1 MKKLLTLT
9 LVLLLLSGIVGCS
22 KKDEPFETPASSVI
36 SEDEACALV
45 YNYLE
50 TKAEAAT
57 GGVGPGL
64 RPPALCSYWRMQF
77 LDTLGKARQ
86 QFSAFYQGNGKWLV
100 SALGKG
106 SEVVDGENKE
116 YYYYSG
122 GLWNLYETTRIVEP
136 ANDKARALLS
146 EIQLCHG

>member
-1 MKKLLTLT
+1 M
-9 LVLLLLSGIVGCS
+9 
-22 KKDEPFETPASSVI
+22 

-50 TKAEAAT
+50 TQAEAAI
-57 GGVGPGL
+57 GGPKDF
-64 RPPALCSYWRMQF
+64 CYHWRMQF

-86 QFSAFYQGNGKWLV
+86 QFSAFYQGNGKWRV

-116 YYYYSG
+116 YYYYGG

-136 ANDKARALLS
+136 ANDKAQALLS
-146 EIQLCHG
+146 EIHFCT